1 MKGTWS
7 NDSNSSSSDDEDH
20 VVNICFMVIE
30 SENDVLFL
38 DDEFDVSYDEL
49 HDAFESLYNGFKKL
63 GHKYSSL
70 KKIYAC
76 LLVEKN
82 ALEKKACIV
91 IDGDKVNQ
99 LEEKNKTLTEKVD
112 KLNTTL
118 AKFNQGFKILDIMLS
133 SQRYV
138 FNKRGIKYQPKK
150 N

>member
-1 MKGTWS
+1 M
-7 NDSNSSSSDDEDH
+7 
-20 VVNICFMVIE
+20 CFMAIE
-30 SENDVLFL
+30 SENDVLPL
-38 DDEFDVSYDEL
+38 DDEFDLSYDEL

-63 GHKYSSL
+63 GYKYSSL

-82 ALEKKACIV
+82 ALKKKAWIV
-91 IDGDKVNQ
+91 IDSDKVNQ
-99 LEEKNKTLTEKVD
+99 LEEKNKALKKKVD

-118 AKFNQGFKILDIMLS
+118 AKFNQGFKIFDIILP
-133 SQRYV
+133 SQRCV